1 MFVEAGVHPSLDE
14 YCQHQTVYGKV
25 NVLLPPPPPYHRKIW
40 DYPMAI
46 DRAIIDAITSIDWQ
60 SKFTGIGPEEM
71 TSVFTNELPSFFTTF
86 IPNRIAKFNDKDPPW
101 VTNAVKTAIKRKK
114 RVYKNVLRR
123 GRRQVDWE
131 LFKKVRNDTSRLVSD
146 AKETYYSNLGRR
158 LSDPTQGVKAYWAVL
173 NKLVNKKKL

>member
-1 MFVEAGVHPSLDE
+1 
-14 YCQHQTVYGKV
+14 
-25 NVLLPPPPPYHRKIW
+25 
-40 DYPMAI
+40 MAN
-46 DRAIIDAITSIDWQ
+46 DRAIIDAITSIYWQ

-71 TSVFTNELPSFFTTF
+71 TSVFTNELSSIFTTF

-114 RVYKNVLRR
+114 RVYKNFLHR

-131 LFKKVRNDTSRLVSD
+131 LFKKVRNDTSRQVSD
-146 AKETYYSNLGRR
+146 AKETYYSNLGRK